1 MFDLVSAL
9 PPIKLAR
16 WCHKWSCGI
25 NNIVLYAAR
34 RSHFLFLEIFWAKI
48 MTQST
53 IKPVI
58 MELVSEKYALFI
70 GGI

>member
-1 MFDLVSAL
+1 MLTF
-9 PPIKLAR
+9 
-16 WCHKWSCGI
+16 
-25 NNIVLYAAR
+25 
-34 RSHFLFLEIFWAKI
+34 FFFEIFWAKI